1 MTKEEYLKA
10 YKEDSLAEICS
21 QLSDENDELR
31 NQMTELSM
39 RFRELSNK
47 YEDLDIWNNVE
58 KVFMKLKSLPAEDF
72 IELYSRI
79 KNLIEYPY
87 FTKTETTCLN
97 RYNNDAITSLHA

>member
-87 FTKTETTCLN
+87 RINMTAYSSPCNNSITT
-97 RYNNDAITSLHA
+97 LHS